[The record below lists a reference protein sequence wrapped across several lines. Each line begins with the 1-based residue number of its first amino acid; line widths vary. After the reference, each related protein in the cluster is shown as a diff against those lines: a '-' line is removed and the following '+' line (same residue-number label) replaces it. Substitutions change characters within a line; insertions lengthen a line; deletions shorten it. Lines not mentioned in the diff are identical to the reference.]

1 MEEELERKREKKR
14 GGWSERERE
23 IF

>member
-1 MEEELERKREKKR
+1 MEEELERKRKKKR